1 MKKREFLAGDLALR
15 KAVGNAWD
23 VSARKLARTGKGH
36 TGLLSLLGRSV
47 LFRGYGGESTSS
59 AMECSK
65 FEEVLLL
72 AIGNVL
78 IWVVYNL
85 LCK

>member
-1 MKKREFLAGDLALR
+1 MQETLHYEKLWEMHGMLVLGSWPELG
-15 KAVGNAWD
+15 KAIQGYYHCW
-23 VSARKLARTGKGH
+23 S
-36 TGLLSLLGRSV
+36 RSV